1 MKKYF
6 FFAAAALL
14 ALAACSKVNYVEQP
28 DRLIT
33 FNVANYV
40 NSTKAEPDPKTGVKY
55 YPKATFGTYAF
66 ILESGKKFDTDAAD
80 PLTKYMD
87 NVRVSLSGTEWVPSG
102 TYYWPKQSSLTFASY
117 SPYLDS
123 GAPTFTKAG
132 GWAMSSFTAKEYI
145 LKNDDEVDA
154 QYDLMFSD
162 VTLSKNCVSTTNADG
177 TKIFDGTTGEGG
189 TDSGYTGVPTLFQH
203 QLAKIGLVFQTVKDL
218 AAPTVT
224 SHEITITSAKLVNVG
239 KTAAFANGSW
249 GTASAT
255 GDYSYITGEKS
266 LGIINSSTTAVTP
279 TDEVAMVLLPQS
291 MVNGPSLEL
300 KYTLK
305 TIYGTG
311 DSAKTVTEECEK
323 TVALSLAENVTEWE
337 INQHIVYTV
346 TIYPFANETIK
357 FDPAVVDW
365 SAVVDGTITVQ

>member
-40 NSTKAEPDPKTGVKY
+40 NSTKAETGVKY
-55 YPKATFGTYAF
+55 YPEASFGTYAF
-66 ILESGKKFDTDAAD
+66 ILESGKTFDNDAAD

-87 NVRVSLSGTEWVPSG
+87 NVSVSLSDDGEWVPSG

-117 SPYLDS
+117 SPYLES

-132 GWAMSSFTAKEYI
+132 GWAMSSFTAKEHI
-145 LKNDDEVDA
+145 LENNDNDA
-154 QYDLMFSD
+154 EFDLMFSD
-162 VTLSKNCVSTTNADG
+162 VNLSKNCVSTTNADG
-177 TKIFDGTTGEGG
+177 TEIYDGTTGENG
-189 TDSGYTGVPTLFQH
+189 TDSGYTGVPTLFKH
-203 QLAKIGLVFQTVKDL
+203 QLAKIGLVFQTVTDL

-255 GDYSYITGEKS
+255 GDYSYITEDKS

-291 MVNGPSLEL
+291 MENGPSLEL

-311 DSAKTVTEECEK
+311 DSAKTVTENCEK
-323 TVALSLAENVTEWE
+323 TVALSLAENVTAWE

-365 SAVVDGTITVQ
+365 SAVVDGTITIQ